1 MVRIRRPNTTLA
13 ARIERAAHLVYTEGA
28 TEAEIAD
35 AVGIKP
41 VTVRD
46 WKKRPE
52 WEAAIA
58 DLRAIQFEHASQR
71 LASLTEKAVSAID
84 ETLACDNLPLRFKA
98 ATWLLERADHLIAR
112 RPAAPSIDRPG
123 MIESFISAVV
133 EPAETNDGD

>member
-1 MVRIRRPNTTLA
+1 MVRIRRPNTTLT

-28 TEAEIAD
+28 TEAEVAD

-58 DLRAIQFEHASQR
+58 EFRAIQFECASQR
-71 LASLTEKAVSAID
+71 LVMLITKAISAVEK
-84 ETLACDNLPLRFKA
+84 TLVCDNDALRFRA
-98 ATWLLERADHLIAR
+98 AVWLLERPDHF
-112 RPAAPSIDRPG
+112 ID
-123 MIESFISAVV
+123 SSATTEPQDRLGVIGRFVNEVV
-133 EPAETNDGD
+133 GGTENRDGD